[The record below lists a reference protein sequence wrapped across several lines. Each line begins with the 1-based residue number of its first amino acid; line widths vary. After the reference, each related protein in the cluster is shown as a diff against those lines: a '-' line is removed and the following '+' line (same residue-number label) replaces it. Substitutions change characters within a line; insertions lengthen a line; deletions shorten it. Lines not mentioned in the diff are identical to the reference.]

1 MNQSSGPVVSN
12 LQGQRALVTAGGS
25 GIGRVI
31 AERLTE
37 AGVSCMVCDVDEA
50 SLADYASRFGAG
62 LAVRADVSDE
72 AQVDALFK
80 QLERELGGLDILV
93 NNAGTSGP
101 TGPFEKLAL
110 EDWRRTLAIN
120 LDGHF
125 LCARRAV
132 SLLRAA
138 GGGSIINMSSIAGR
152 LGYATRAAYSAAKWG
167 IVGFTKTLSL
177 ELGPDGI
184 RVNALQ
190 PGLVEGPRVERV
202 LRERAEALGMS
213 YENLLAG
220 ALGRIPLRRPV
231 TAEDIAAAVIFLAS
245 AAGRNI
251 TGQAIP
257 IDGGAVS
264 TG

>member
-1 MNQSSGPVVSN
+1 MSGL
-12 LQGQRALVTAGGS
+12 LQDQRAIVTAGGA

-31 AERLTE
+31 AEQLTQ
-37 AGVSCMVCDVDEA
+37 AGARCVICDVDETA
-50 SLADYASRFGAG
+50 VADYASRFGKG

-72 AQVDALFK
+72 SQVEALFR
-80 QLERELGGLDILV
+80 QAERELGGLDILV

-101 TGPFEKLAL
+101 TAPFETVEL
-110 EDWRRTLAIN
+110 EDWRRTLAVN

-132 SLLRAA
+132 PLLRAA

-152 LGYATRAAYSAAKWG
+152 LGYPNRAAYSAAKWG
-167 IVGFTKTLSL
+167 IIGFTKTLSL
-177 ELGPDGI
+177 ELGPDNI

-202 LRERAEALGMS
+202 MRERAAAIGVT
-213 YENLLAG
+213 YEKLLDA

-231 TAEDIAAAVIFLAS
+231 TAEDIAAAVVFLAS
-245 AAGRNI
+245 ASGRNI

-264 TG
+264 MG

>member
-1 MNQSSGPVVSN
+1 MNN
-12 LQGQRALVTAGGS
+12 LLQGRRALVTAGGA
-25 GIGRVI
+25 GIGRTI
-31 AERLTE
+31 AEQLIE
-37 AGVSCMVCDVDEA
+37 AGARCVICDVDEA
-50 SLADYASRFGAG
+50 AMADYAARFGEG

-80 QLERELGGLDILV
+80 QLESQLGGPDILV

-101 TGPFEKLAL
+101 TAPFETVEL
-110 EDWRRTLAIN
+110 EDWRRTLSVN

-132 SLLRAA
+132 PLLRAA

-152 LGYATRAAYSAAKWG
+152 LGYTNRAAYSAAKWG

-177 ELGPDGI
+177 ELGPDNI
-184 RVNALQ
+184 RVNVLQ

-202 LRERAEALGMS
+202 MRERAEAIGVT
-213 YENLLAG
+213 YEKLLEG

-231 TAEDIAAAVIFLAS
+231 TASDIAAAVVFLAADS
-245 AAGRNI
+245 GRNI

-264 TG
+264 MG